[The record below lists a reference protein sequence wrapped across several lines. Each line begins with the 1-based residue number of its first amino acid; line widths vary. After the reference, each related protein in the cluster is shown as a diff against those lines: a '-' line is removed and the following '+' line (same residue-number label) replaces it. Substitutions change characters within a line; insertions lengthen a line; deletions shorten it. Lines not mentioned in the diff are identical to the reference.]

1 MKSIII
7 FIIKFYQYAL
17 SPIFGT
23 NCRFT
28 PSCSKY
34 AIDALK
40 KFGVFKGSWLALKR
54 ISRCRPGV
62 PGGLDPLPKTKG

>member
-34 AIDALK
+34 AIDAIK

-54 ISRCRPGV
+54 IFRCRPGV

>member
-34 AIDALK
+34 AIDAIK
-40 KFGVFKGSWLALKR
+40 KFGVFKGCWLALKR
-54 ISRCRPGV
+54 IFRCRPGV

>member
-1 MKSIII
+1 MKTIII

-40 KFGVFKGSWLALKR
+40 KFGVFNGSWLALKR
-54 ISRCRPGV
+54 IFRCRPGV

>member
-34 AIDALK
+34 AIDAIK
-40 KFGVFKGSWLALKR
+40 KFGVFKGSWLASKR
-54 ISRCRPGV
+54 IFRCRPGV
-62 PGGLDPLPKTKG
+62 PGGLDPLPKIKG

>member
-34 AIDALK
+34 ATDALK

-54 ISRCRPGV
+54 IFRCRPGV